1 VSQKLAVPAGK
12 VAPNEVTGVTVEE
25 LSVIEVTPDAI
36 VAVSKDGNRFSIPV
50 DATVRSGVNAK
61 SSTGGAHVTPREIQA
76 LLRSGLSASEVASR
90 VGQDVESIA
99 RFEAPITAEL
109 AFVLERALAVP
120 VSSHSDD
127 EPQTFGGAITARISA
142 QGGSV
147 GRWQAYRRDDEWIVG
162 AEFHVGDV
170 VEDATWVFD
179 PRKLTLAPSN
189 SAAVRVSKA
198 DAVDAALFPPLRVV
212 APTTPQRFDSGEFE
226 AVPPNAVV
234 EPRVEPQSV
243 KPVDSRDPNETVSEL
258 LDDLQRRR
266 GERAEAMSSHPSS
279 GSIPVITPEMLEMP
293 DSPESPDD
301 TLFNEPAPT
310 ADAEPLAPAA
320 ADDAFVDETP
330 SQRHRRTRAAM
341 PTWDEIVF
349 GTRPDSD

>member
-1 VSQKLAVPAGK
+1 M
-12 VAPNEVTGVTVEE
+12 EE
-25 LSVIEVTPDAI
+25 LSVIEVTPDSI
-36 VAVSKDGNRFSIPV
+36 IAVSKDGNRYSIPV
-50 DATVRSGVNAK
+50 DAAVRSGISTK
-61 SSTGGAHVTPREIQA
+61 STRDGGHVTPREIQT
-76 LLRSGLSASEVASR
+76 LLRSGLSAAEVASR
-90 VGQDVESIA
+90 VGQDIESVS
-99 RFEAPITAEL
+99 RFEAPIVAEL

-120 VSSHSDD
+120 VSTHGDD
-127 EPQTFGGAITARISA
+127 EPQTFGAAIASRIAA

-147 GRWQAYRRDDEWIVG
+147 GRWQAYRRDDEWVVG

-170 VEDATWVFD
+170 TEDATWAFD
-179 PRKLTLAPSN
+179 PRKLTLVPSN

-212 APTTPQRFDSGEFE
+212 APTAPQRFDSGEFE
-226 AVPPNAVV
+226 AVPIAVV
-234 EPRVEPQSV
+234 EPTPPVETEAA
-243 KPVDSRDPNETVSEL
+243 DDTVGEL

-293 DSPESPDD
+293 EAPEFPDEP
-301 TLFNEPAPT
+301 LFVEPAPT
-310 ADAEPLAPAA
+310 RESDTDTATKDAEP
-320 ADDAFVDETP
+320 FVDETP

-349 GTRPDSD
+349 GTRPDAD